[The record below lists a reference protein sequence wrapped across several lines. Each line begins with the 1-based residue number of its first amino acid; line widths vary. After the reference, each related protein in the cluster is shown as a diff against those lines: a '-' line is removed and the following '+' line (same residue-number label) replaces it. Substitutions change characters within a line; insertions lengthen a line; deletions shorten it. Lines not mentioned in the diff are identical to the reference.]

1 MPRYIGCFPV
11 LQQDVG
17 AVFMIL
23 INVPMDISQN
33 QQKLLIKGK
42 VKALICSSMIT
53 K

>member
-11 LQQDVG
+11 LQQDVET
-17 AVFMIL
+17 VFI
-23 INVPMDISQN
+23 IAKNVPMSISQN

>member
-11 LQQDVG
+11 LHQDVDS
-17 AVFMIL
+17 VFIFPK
-23 INVPMDISQN
+23 NVPINISQN